1 MKKALVGAVVL
12 VLASAG
18 LRAQTATS
26 QLGTIHFPS
35 SASAAAQPPFLVGVK
50 ALFNFEFDIAAEAF
64 QQTQKADPAF
74 ALGYWGEAMSFNHPL
89 WAQQDLAAARRVM
102 DRLAPT
108 AAGRSA
114 KAPVGKERML
124 VESLDVLFGGATDK
138 LTRDI
143 AYAEAMKAIHDKYP
157 DDDEIATF
165 YALALLGTARP
176 GDKSIRNAMQAAAIA
191 QGVLQRNPQ
200 HPGAAHYII
209 HSFDDPDHA
218 ILALPAARAYSRI
231 APSAAHA
238 LHMPSHIF
246 VQLGMWEDV
255 VQSNIVAYKA
265 ANDLAEAKNLPRGR
279 EDFHT
284 LSWLQYAY
292 LQQGKFDDAAKQ
304 LATAKAVADRFD
316 APNVRDGYAAM
327 KARQVVESGKWEKL
341 PLTAGGVRD
350 GGAPGYDGS
359 AAYLLAAGMSA
370 AHLGDLATANT
381 ALDKLKAMRT
391 QAESG
396 SNAYRARPFAI
407 MEKEVGALIAAAQ
420 KNTTEVERLL
430 KEATAIELALDAPS
444 GPPEPIKPSFEVY
457 GEWLLEQGRAKDAA
471 AQFQQ
476 ALLRMPNR
484 RASVQGMAKT
494 STGTYIPGSIGPRNH
509 ETEKPRNDKLYELIG
524 FVVSWFRAI
533 HASNC
538 EENMKRFI
546 FAPSWLL
553 SALLA

>member
-1 MKKALVGAVVL
+1 MKKALLGALVL
-12 VLASAG
+12 VLATAG
-18 LRAQTATS
+18 LGAQSANS

-35 SASAAAQPPFLVGVK
+35 SASPAAQAPFLTGVK
-50 ALFNFEFDIAAEAF
+50 ALLNFEFDIAAEAF

-102 DRLAPT
+102 DRLAPS
-108 AAGRSA
+108 AAARAA
-114 KAPVGKERML
+114 KAPAGKERAL
-124 VESLDVLFGGATDK
+124 VESLEVLFGGSGDK

-143 AYAEAMKAIHDKYP
+143 AYADAMKRIHEQYP

-176 GDKSIRNAMQAAAIA
+176 GDKAVRNAMQAAAIV
-191 QGVLQRNPQ
+191 QGVFQRNPQ

-218 ILALPAARAYSRI
+218 ILALPAARAYAKI

-265 ANDLAEAKNLPRGR
+265 AEDLAQAKNLPRGR

-292 LQQGKFDDAAKQ
+292 LQQGKIDDAAKQ
-304 LATAKAVADRFD
+304 LAVAKAVADKFD

-341 PLTAGGVRD
+341 AVSAGPVRD

-359 AAYLLAAGMSA
+359 AAYVLAAGLSA
-370 AHLGDLATANT
+370 AHMGDLAAANV
-381 ALDKLKAMRT
+381 AFDKLKAMRQ
-391 QAESG
+391 QAESS
-396 SNAYRARPFAI
+396 SNAYRAKPFAI
-407 MEKEVGALIAAAQ
+407 MANEVGALIASAQ
-420 KNTTEVERLL
+420 KNGAEAERLL
-430 KEATAIELALDAPS
+430 KEATAMESTLDAPS
-444 GPPEPIKPSFEVY
+444 GPPEPIKPSYEVY

-471 AQFQQ
+471 AQFQES
-476 ALLRMPNR
+476 LKRMPNR
-484 RASVQGMAKT
+484 RAAIAGLNKTTGT
-494 STGTYIPGSIGPRNH
+494 STSQGR
-509 ETEKPRNDKLYELIG
+509 
-524 FVVSWFRAI
+524 
-533 HASNC
+533 
-538 EENMKRFI
+538 
-546 FAPSWLL
+546 
-553 SALLA
+553 

>member
-1 MKKALVGAVVL
+1 MKKALLGAVVL
-12 VLASAG
+12 TLVSAG
-18 LRAQTATS
+18 LHAQTANS

-35 SASAAAQPPFLVGVK
+35 SASPAAQGPFLVGVK

-89 WAQQDLAAARRVM
+89 WAQQDLAAARRVL

-108 AAGRSA
+108 AAARSA
-114 KAPVGKERML
+114 KAPAGKERML
-124 VESLDVLFGGATDK
+124 IESLETLYGGSGDK
-138 LTRDI
+138 LARDI
-143 AYAEAMKAIHDKYP
+143 AYADSMKAVHEKFP
-157 DDDEIATF
+157 ADDEIATF
-165 YALALLGTARP
+165 YALSLLGTARP
-176 GDKSIRNAMQAAAIA
+176 GDKSIRNAMQAAAIVE
-191 QGVLQRNPQ
+191 GVLQRNPQ

-218 ILALPAARAYSRI
+218 ILALPAARAYSKI

-265 ANDLAEAKNLPRGR
+265 AADLAEARNLPRGR

-284 LSWLQYAY
+284 LGWLQYAY

-304 LATAKAVADRFD
+304 LAVAKAVADKFD

-341 PLTAGGVRD
+341 PLTAGAVKD

-359 AAYLLAAGMSA
+359 AAYVLAAGLSA
-370 AHLGDLATANT
+370 AHLGDLATANV
-381 ALDKLKAMRT
+381 ALDKLKVLRT

-420 KNTTEVERLL
+420 KNTADAERLL
-430 KEATAIELALDAPS
+430 KEATTIEMALDAPS
-444 GPPEPIKPSFEVY
+444 GPPEPIKPSFEVF

-476 ALLRMPNR
+476 SLLRMPNR
-484 RASVQGMAKT
+484 RASVQGLAKT
-494 STGTYIPGSIGPRNH
+494 AGTTTSQAR
-509 ETEKPRNDKLYELIG
+509 
-524 FVVSWFRAI
+524 
-533 HASNC
+533 
-538 EENMKRFI
+538 
-546 FAPSWLL
+546 
-553 SALLA
+553 